1 MDVETARTY
10 ALRTALAL
18 GLDRNDAED
27 VAQEVALRWWAW
39 RGRVSRPEPWV
50 ARCVQRI
57 IIDRVRKAHDDLELM
72 AGSQHPSAEPSPLD
86 LAIRS
91 STQDFIRRVVSEL
104 PDYWQAVLWPHYRDG
119 LPLAEIAVSLGI
131 SEGTVKSR
139 LSRARAHLRRTLDGR
154 V

>member
-50 ARCVQRI
+50 ARCVHRI
-57 IIDRVRKAHDDLELM
+57 IIDRVRKSHDDLELM
-72 AGSQHPSAEPSPLD
+72 AGSQHPSADPSPLD

-91 STQDFIRRVVSEL
+91 STIDFIRRVVSEL
-104 PDYWQAVLWPHYRDG
+104 PEYWQAVLWPHYRDG
-119 LPLAEIAVSLGI
+119 RDLAEIAVSLGI